1 MASVIFININAELSF
16 DQTEK
21 EFYAICGKSGSV
33 LRGMYP
39 HGVTYALKF
48 LVEQDGHVVFSF
60 QDKYIANV
68 LCCDFAPQVAKYI
81 ENRKPGH
88 LTYPQGGLL

>member
-21 EFYAICGKSGSV
+21 ELYAICGKSGSV

-48 LVEQDGHVVFSF
+48 LVEQEGESDYVHVVFSF
-60 QDKYIANV
+60 QDKYIAMFSV
-68 LCCDFAPQVAKYI
+68 VI
-81 ENRKPGH
+81 
-88 LTYPQGGLL
+88 LLHRLPST